1 VLSADAGFSRLGV
14 GGSRH
19 AEIAGAGL
27 GGLAVSI
34 ALAQRGWT
42 VRVHERAAEL
52 RMFGA
57 GIWLWE
63 NGLRSLDAL
72 GVAQE
77 ATRNAVHIETLKV
90 RDETGRELMGR
101 SFDGRDR
108 MLLPPRADLYDALV
122 GRAEALGV
130 DLVTSSIVASA
141 SPDGTLHLSEG
152 TSLPADLV
160 IAADGAFSRVRESLM
175 LTRRVDYLDE
185 GYIRLLIP
193 RRSTDPADEI
203 TEYWNG
209 NRRLLYDPCTDA
221 VNYVCLC
228 CGVDDTV
235 GQQVPVDHGTWL
247 ESFPNLE
254 GIIERFDDAGRW
266 DRAIRVTCRRW
277 SRGQAAVVGDAA
289 HAQPPNLGQG
299 ANLTF
304 QNAVSLASYLDQSAD
319 VATGLVEWES
329 RERPL
334 TDHVQRWTD
343 LYGRVASAWPKRLE
357 SYRTNILQ
365 HTTKMQWVDRQL
377 NKAARHV
384 PVGTTGQFV

>member
-1 VLSADAGFSRLGV
+1 
-14 GGSRH
+14 
-19 AEIAGAGL
+19 
-27 GGLAVSI
+27 
-34 ALAQRGWT
+34 
-42 VRVHERAAEL
+42 
-52 RMFGA
+52 MFGA

-77 ATRNAVHIETLKV
+77 ATRHAVHIETLSV

-122 GRAEALGV
+122 GRAQALDV
-130 DLVTSSIVASA
+130 DLVTSSIAATA
-141 SPDGTLHLSEG
+141 SPDGTLLLADG

-175 LTRRVDYLDE
+175 LTRRIDYLDE

-209 NRRLLYDPCTDA
+209 NRRLLYDPCTDE

-228 CGVDDTV
+228 CGVDDTA
-235 GQQVPVDHGTWL
+235 GQQVPVDHATWL

-277 SRGQAAVVGDAA
+277 SRGRAAVVGDAA

-319 VATGLVEWES
+319 VPTGLAEWES

-357 SYRTNILQ
+357 SYRSNILQ
-365 HTTKMQWVDRQL
+365 RTTKVQWIDRQL

-384 PVGTTGQFV
+384 PVGTTGQLI